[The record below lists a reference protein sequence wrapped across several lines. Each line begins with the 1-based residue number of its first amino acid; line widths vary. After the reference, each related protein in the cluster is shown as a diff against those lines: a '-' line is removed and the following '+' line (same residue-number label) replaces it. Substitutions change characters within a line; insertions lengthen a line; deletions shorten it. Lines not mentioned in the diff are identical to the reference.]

1 MSSRLAVDNQ
11 NELQE
16 LRPINPPQHPV
27 VRAIASFLSYVFH
40 PVFVPVY
47 IMMFLVYKHPYLF
60 IDFSRKEKMEAIAN
74 TVLLYAF
81 FPIVVVLLLKALD
94 FIKSIHLKAQRDR
107 IIPLVVC
114 GLFYFWVWYVRR
126 GLQEPVYPRE
136 TVVLAMAIFLAG
148 SAALMM
154 NIYMKVSLHAISMG
168 VMLAFVLWLS
178 LTHEVNSAF
187 FSSLALLVTGA
198 VCTSRFIVSDHTQ
211 KEVYGGL
218 LAGLLSIPIAN
229 FFG

>member
-1 MSSRLAVDNQ
+1 
-11 NELQE
+11 
-16 LRPINPPQHPV
+16 
-27 VRAIASFLSYVFH
+27 
-40 PVFVPVY
+40 
-47 IMMFLVYKHPYLF
+47 
-60 IDFSRKEKMEAIAN
+60 MEAIAN